1 MVSWRYRN
9 IKAYKIV
16 HFKLH
21 FTFPYANYTSIKLL
35 KISKSREELNTINI
49 DPNGRYKLIEDF
61 SYKNRIHISL
71 EFTWNIYQNWHITG
85 FKESLHNVQEIEII
99 QAIFSDYCGIEAD

>member
-16 HFKLH
+16 HFKYVH
-21 FTFPYANYTSIKLL
+21 FIFPYVDYTSIKQL

-49 DPNGRYKLIEDF
+49 DPNGKYKLIEEF
-61 SYKNRIHISL
+61 SHNNRIHISL
-71 EFTWNIYQNWHITG
+71 KFTWNIYQNWHTRG
-85 FKESLHNVQEIEII
+85 FKKSLHNAQKI
-99 QAIFSDYCGIEAD
+99 DYILWPLWN